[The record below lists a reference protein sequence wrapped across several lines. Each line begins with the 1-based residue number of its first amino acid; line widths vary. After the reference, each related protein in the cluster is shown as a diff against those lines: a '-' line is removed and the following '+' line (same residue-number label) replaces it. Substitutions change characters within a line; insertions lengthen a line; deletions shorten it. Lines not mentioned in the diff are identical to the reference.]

1 MPQMNLP
8 LFSYYILVD
17 IWWQLGL
24 VYTNDTNTSAKLY
37 THAEQQAGLKQSIVI
52 SVFISYLT

>member
-24 VYTNDTNTSAKLY
+24 VYTNDTNITAKLY
-37 THAEQQAGLKQSIVI
+37 THEE
-52 SVFISYLT
+52 